1 MPKLSIAM
9 CGLSLLALITAAPAL
24 AASPLSGQNLTNS
37 VGDITTNPG
46 SVSNGVGGLPG
57 TSQSGITDKLGGI
70 PTDGS
75 SIDTGS
81 LQNSPGSLLPAD
93 ELGGA
98 NAGVPLTNGV
108 DPANWN
114 LKKGLGETL
123 VMTADI
129 DLEKHGHPGGLAAQG
144 VELQPDHRATRL
156 RGRDAAG
163 KCGDGPGR
171 RRRPGDGLGLHQPAR
186 PGRTIGPISRTTVAP
201 TPHRQRLVCGA

>member
-114 LKKGLGETL
+114 LKKGRGETL

-144 VELQPDHRATRL
+144 VDSSQITEPLAFAGVMQQAN
-156 RGRDAAG
+156 AAMAQAG
-163 KCGDGPGR
+163 AGVPAMASGFTSLL
-171 RRRPGDGLGLHQPAR
+171 GLGGQ
-186 PGRTIGPISRTTVAP
+186 
-201 TPHRQRLVCGA
+201 